1 MEYMT
6 IQEAAERWG
15 ITERRIQVLCTSN
28 RLPGATKFGRQWAIP
43 ANLPKPLDE
52 RIKSGKYTKDS
63 SLGITNEAPV
73 GNHKKVIFSFFSG
86 SGFLD
91 LGFETSGFD
100 IDFVNE
106 FHPAFM
112 DAYKYSRSKMQLR
125 EPKYG
130 YFQTDI
136 NDFLGVQSS
145 TLRQYIQAARN
156 EGSLVG
162 FIGGPPC
169 PDFSV
174 AGKNRGR
181 DGDNGRLSKSYV
193 DLIIKMKPD
202 FFLFENVKGLW
213 RTARH
218 RAFFEEL
225 KGLLHSAGYTTTERL
240 TNALE
245 YGVPQDRDR
254 ILLFGIQKGIL
265 GPGNIASFGWEKYLR
280 YSLSAIKEFPWPST
294 TPFKANSQTVCPT
307 DIPKELTVQ
316 YWFEKND
323 VEHHP
328 NSGDFFTPCSGLTRM
343 ETVDEG
349 DVSKKSY
356 KRLHRWRYSPTVA
369 YGNNEVHLHPY
380 RLRRISAAEAMALQS
395 LPRSFELPP
404 SMTLTNKFKTIG
416 NGVPFLLAKGI
427 ANTIA
432 DFLNQL

>member
-6 IQEAAERWG
+6 IREAAAKWG
-15 ITERRIQVLCTSN
+15 ITERRIQVLCSSC

-52 RIKSGKYTKDS
+52 RIKSGRYQKGRIMGKDGTNS
-63 SLGITNEAPV
+63 S
-73 GNHKKVIFSFFSG
+73 HRRKKVIFSFFSG
-86 SGFLD
+86 TGFLD

-112 DAYKYSRSKMQLR
+112 DAYKYSRTKMQLR

-136 NDFLGVQSS
+136 NNFLKSS
-145 TLRQYIQAARN
+145 AADLSGYIEEARKD
-156 EGSLVG
+156 GSLIG

-193 DLIIKMKPD
+193 DLIVKMKPD

-225 KGLLHSAGYTTTERL
+225 KVQLHSAGYVTTERL

-254 ILLFGIQKGIL
+254 ILLFGVQKNIL
-265 GPGNIASFGWEKYLR
+265 QTADINVFNWEKYHR
-280 YSLSAIKEFPWPST
+280 YSLTAVKEFPWPST
-294 TPFKANSQTVCPT
+294 SPFEADTPTDCPV

-328 NSGDFFTPCSGLTRM
+328 NSADYFTPRSGISRM
-343 ETVDEG
+343 KTVDEG
-349 DVSKKSY
+349 DSSRKSY

-404 SMTLTNKFKTIG
+404 LMTLTNKFKTIG
-416 NGVPFLLAKGI
+416 NGVPFLLARGI

-432 DFLNQL
+432 DFLDQL